1 MRDDTLS
8 DNSVNSLSI
17 KKKELILKI
26 IVYVVSSILVLITM
40 YPFILLFVE
49 FTGFSTK
56 DPANMFKV
64 LGTRG
69 KEFVEFFKSD
79 GLKALINTLII
90 SFSSTILNVYFAA
103 LTAHG
108 INAYKWKF
116 RKIFSNF
123 VLILMMIPTVVAS
136 AGFVQ
141 LAYRFHLNNKLILF
155 ILPAIATPVSV
166 VFMRLYLES
175 SFPMELLYS
184 ARIDGAG
191 EFRIFNQIVLP
202 ILKPA
207 IATQAIFGFAS
218 SWNDAGLPRILLTDK
233 EKFTLPIA
241 IMMGRTSGNATIVIL
256 VSTVPLLVVF
266 LILSRYIVEGVELG
280 CVKM

>member
-1 MRDDTLS
+1 M
-8 DNSVNSLSI
+8 
-17 KKKELILKI
+17 
-26 IVYVVSSILVLITM
+26 
-40 YPFILLFVE
+40 E
-49 FTGFSTK
+49 FTEFSAD
-56 DPANMFKV
+56 DPSNMFKV
-64 LGTRG
+64 IGTRG
-69 KEFVEFFKSD
+69 KEFVEFFKSG
-79 GLKALINTLII
+79 GLPPMINTLVV

-116 RKIFSNF
+116 RKVFSNF
-123 VLILMMIPTVVAS
+123 VPILMMIPTVVAS
-136 AGFVQ
+136 AGFIQ
-141 LAYRFHLNNKLILF
+141 LAYKFNLNNKLILF

-207 IATQAIFGFAS
+207 IATQAIFGFAT
-218 SWNDAGLPRILLTDK
+218 SWNDAGLPMILLTDK
-233 EKFTLPIA
+233 EKYTLPIA
-241 IMMGRTSGNATIVIL
+241 ILLGRATGNATIVIL

-280 CVKM
+280 GVKM

>member
-1 MRDDTLS
+1 MRVDTLS
-8 DNSVNSLSI
+8 NNNLNRLST

-26 IVYVVSSILVLITM
+26 IVYVVSSIMVLITM
-40 YPFILLFVE
+40 YPFILMLVE
-49 FTGFSTK
+49 FTGFTTD

-64 LGTRG
+64 LGKRG
-69 KEFVEFFKSD
+69 KQFVEFFDTD
-79 GLKALINTLII
+79 GISAMINTLIV
-90 SFSSTILNVYFAA
+90 SFSSTILNVYFSA

-116 RKIFSNF
+116 RKSFGNF

-136 AGFVQ
+136 SGFIQ
-141 LAYRFHLNNKLILF
+141 LAYKFHLNNKLIVF

-184 ARIDGAG
+184 ARLDGAS

-218 SWNDAGLPRILLTDK
+218 SWNDAGLPMILLTDSK
-233 EKFTLPIA
+233 KYTLPIA
-241 IMMGRTSGNATIVIL
+241 VMLGRVAGEATIVVL
-256 VSTVPLLVVF
+256 VSTIPLLAVF
-266 LILSRYIVEGVELG
+266 LFLSRYIVEGIELG
-280 CVKM
+280 GVKM

>member
-1 MRDDTLS
+1 MSNNNLNRLS
-8 DNSVNSLSI
+8 T

-26 IVYVVSSILVLITM
+26 IVYVVSSIMVLITM
-40 YPFILLFVE
+40 YPFILMLVE
-49 FTGFSTK
+49 FTGFTTD

-64 LGTRG
+64 LGKRG
-69 KEFVEFFKSD
+69 KQFVEFFDTD
-79 GLKALINTLII
+79 GISAMINTLIV
-90 SFSSTILNVYFAA
+90 SFSSTILNVYFSA

-116 RKIFSNF
+116 RKSFGNF

-136 AGFVQ
+136 SGFIQ
-141 LAYRFHLNNKLILF
+141 LAYKFHLNNKLIVF

-184 ARIDGAG
+184 ARLDGAS

-218 SWNDAGLPRILLTDK
+218 SWNDAGLPMILLTDSK
-233 EKFTLPIA
+233 KYTLPIA
-241 IMMGRTSGNATIVIL
+241 VMLGRVAGEATIVVL
-256 VSTVPLLVVF
+256 VSTIPLLAVF
-266 LILSRYIVEGVELG
+266 LFLSRYIVEGIELG
-280 CVKM
+280 GVKM

>member
-1 MRDDTLS
+1 MSNNNLNRLS
-8 DNSVNSLSI
+8 T

-26 IVYVVSSILVLITM
+26 IVYVVSSIMVLITM
-40 YPFILLFVE
+40 YPFVLMLVE
-49 FTGFSTK
+49 FTGFTTD

-64 LGTRG
+64 LGKRG
-69 KEFVEFFKSD
+69 KQFVEFFDTD
-79 GLKALINTLII
+79 GISAMINTLIV
-90 SFSSTILNVYFAA
+90 SFSSTILNVYFSA

-116 RKIFSNF
+116 RKGFGNF

-136 AGFVQ
+136 SGFIQ
-141 LAYRFHLNNKLILF
+141 LAYKFHLNNKLIVF

-184 ARIDGAG
+184 ARLDGAS

-218 SWNDAGLPRILLTDK
+218 SWNDAGLPMILLTDSK
-233 EKFTLPIA
+233 KYTLPIA
-241 IMMGRTSGNATIVIL
+241 VMLGRVAGEATIVVL
-256 VSTVPLLVVF
+256 VSTIPLLAVF
-266 LILSRYIVEGVELG
+266 LFLSRYIVEGIELG
-280 CVKM
+280 GVKM